1 MQIYNYRLI
10 NFLKDPNGSLSLIR
24 DNDQLVAYR
33 LPDTEA
39 PLFVF
44 MHQQAEE

>member
-1 MQIYNYRLI
+1 MQIYNNRI
-10 NFLKDPNGSLSLIR
+10 IHFLKDPNGALSLIR

-33 LPDTEA
+33 LPDTED

-44 MHQQAEE
+44 MHQQVEE